1 MVKRF
6 KVWTYNEGEQPLVHD
21 GPLNHVYSLEG
32 QFIDEIEWDKSPFRA
47 SHPEEAHSDRLQR
60 IVIDYIKI
68 VADKHPYW
76 NRSSGA
82 DHFMLPCHDWAPDV
96 SDVNPQLF
104 KNFMKVLC
112 NANTSEGFR
121 PSRDVSIPEMYLR
134 FGTLGPPHQGQSPNN
149 HPILAFFGGR
159 EHGQIRKIL
168 LKHWKDKDSDVQVHE
183 YLPKG
188 RNYTKVMGQAEYCL
202 CPSGFEVAS
211 PRIVE
216 AIYMGCVPVI
226 ISGMCKDIL
235 C

>member
-47 SHPEEAHSDRLQR
+47 SHPEEAH
-60 IVIDYIKI
+60 
-68 VADKHPYW
+68 
-76 NRSSGA
+76 
-82 DHFMLPCHDWAPDV
+82 APDV